1 VSTKSYLERSL
12 IWFYALP
19 VFFFPLSTAG
29 AGISAGI
36 FLLLYLLSGNWR
48 NWRRLRARP
57 WWPALLLMML
67 WTFAGLLWTSDLHD
81 GFKVAAT
88 AGYGI
93 YAFMGATLAWEEAD
107 VRRFVRLFLA
117 GLTLNA
123 LLAALITERILHW
136 HYAPTMPF
144 VGLADHIW
152 WSMALAHAILWLL
165 WDIKAVWNFP
175 RTVNFPL
182 LVLFAVEL
190 ALSPGRSGQ
199 LLFLLLTPVAIFLLY
214 RGSWRYWALG
224 GIAAVLALMTLSP
237 FIQARLEL
245 GYQNLQQFAA
255 HPASTDTS
263 WGIRLATMWAGA
275 EMFWEHP
282 LVGVGTG
289 DFAPSMEALQCSHKV
304 TATPGTRN
312 DSAANSYLSEAAV
325 LGLPGLLFLLWFLLS
340 LSGEAWR
347 GRATPQAWFVLSY
360 LGIFWIGGLYNTLI
374 WGYADALSIAIFA
387 GLPLH
392 QSWKDTRG

>member
-1 VSTKSYLERSL
+1 VPPKTTLERSL
-12 IWFYALP
+12 IWLYGLP

-29 AGISAGI
+29 AGIAAGL
-36 FLLLYLLSGNWR
+36 FLLFYLFSGGWR
-48 NWRRLRARP
+48 HWRRVRERP
-57 WWPALLLMML
+57 WWLPLLLMML

-81 GFKVAAT
+81 GFKVATT
-88 AGYGI
+88 AAYGI
-93 YAFMGATLAWEEAD
+93 YAFMGASLAWEERD
-107 VRRFVRLFLA
+107 LRIFLRLFLA
-117 GLTLNA
+117 GMTVNA
-123 LLAALITERILHW
+123 LLAILITEHILHW
-136 HYAPTMPF
+136 HYDPSMPF
-144 VGLADHIW
+144 VGLSDHIW
-152 WSMALAHAILWLL
+152 WSMALTHAILWLL
-165 WDIKAVWNFP
+165 WDIKAVWNLP
-175 RTVNFPL
+175 RIVNLPL
-182 LVLFAVEL
+182 LLIFAGEL

-199 LLFLLLTPVAIFLLY
+199 LLFILLTPVAVFLLY
-214 RGSWRYWALG
+214 RGAWRYWAMG

-275 EMFWEHP
+275 EMFWQHP
-282 LVGVGTG
+282 LFGVGTG
-289 DFAPSMEALQCSHKV
+289 DFAPAMEALQRAREV

-325 LGLPGLLFLLWFLLS
+325 LGLPGLLLLLWFLLP

-347 GRATPQAWFVLSY
+347 GRSNPQGWFVLTY

-374 WGYADALSIAIFA
+374 WGYADALGIAIFA

-392 QSWKDTRG
+392 RSWSAAPR